1 MAGNNQRAHITGDGK
16 QELQYLKFHN
26 LALEPVVGNTGQF
39 YYNTVT
45 KLLGIYDGSWSYL
58 PKSYLGLSDTTDTT
72 YTAKAGYVPMVNV
85 SETGLDLVN
94 SELATFL
101 ILADTPSTYIGQGG
115 KVVRVNVAET
125 ALEFLSTASL
135 VTGVTDGIFNLDVSA
150 GLLTV
155 TPYIAQTS
163 AAFDSS
169 STNPVG
175 TTRLNYNGYFYATR
189 LNARA
194 SDYAIIANAT
204 GAGGVAVLAQAD
216 TITSIALSGAS
227 SLGIGV
233 YGLTVDGL
241 AFKYQSIHATNN
253 DAYKL
258 GQYVRVP
265 GVATLSGIGM
275 YNSYSI
281 QNANLTVVESG
292 RIYNKLTTTTHFSE
306 VSSFEWWL
314 VNAGVLA
321 KKMELKGSGQLLL
334 AGYGT
339 GAFSLGT
346 PTYYLQVDANG
357 NILEGALGAG
367 SMVYPAVG
375 IALSTGSS
383 WGASIINNSTQWNT
397 AYGWGNHAGLYAIA
411 PAANTADY
419 IPQWNGTNSKVLK
432 DGLAVPAGGLAGNT
446 ALAAKQPRLT
456 ITGVK
461 VSNYSA
467 NADEFVPYD
476 ISASNPTLTLPTA
489 PATGTIIQTKI
500 IVEGTTRTLEV
511 KTGGTDTF
519 NIGGGGDTSIY
530 YNLLDTVVTFTYNS
544 STGVWYVET
553 TAPPSAFAM
562 GFPGIDA
569 QTPITNSDISID
581 TSTFVL
587 TITPPLGYFYVN
599 AAGGNG
605 KNIRIRKTGV
615 INFPAFTDTSGIWYF
630 YFDNTGTP
638 ITTQVAWTSEDF
650 ANISPVYRIVWNATL
665 AGAARLVRRFVEYHL
680 NDIPHDTHVWMH
692 LHGAIW
698 SKGLD
703 IASNVIASPTSPASD
718 GSNAVIALSTGTC
731 IDDNLAYTITND
743 STPTNDWEQDLGDI
757 TPASL
762 NATNSAM
769 FYF

>member
-1 MAGNNQRAHITGDGK
+1 MAANFYINPSDNNHVNAVMHLTR
-16 QELQYLKFHN
+16 
-26 LALEPVVGNTGQF
+26 NTSG
-39 YYNTVT
+39 
-45 KLLGIYDGSWSYL
+45 
-58 PKSYLGLSDTTDTT
+58 
-72 YTAKAGYVPMVNV
+72 TAT
-85 SETGLDLVN
+85 TGL
-94 SELATFL
+94 
-101 ILADTPSTYIGQGG
+101 GQSI
-115 KVVRVNVAET
+115 N
-125 ALEFLSTASL
+125 
-135 VTGVTDGIFNLDVSA
+135 FNLQQVA
-150 GLLTV
+150 GT
-155 TPYIAQTS
+155 I
-163 AAFDSS
+163 
-169 STNPVG
+169 
-175 TTRLNYNGYFYATR
+175 LNSGKFNHLWT
-189 LNARA
+189 
-194 SDYAIIANAT
+194 
-204 GAGGVAVLAQAD
+204 
-216 TITSIALSGAS
+216 TITAGA
-227 SLGIGV
+227 
-233 YGLTVDGL
+233 
-241 AFKYQSIHATNN
+241 
-253 DAYKL
+253 
-258 GQYVRVP
+258 
-265 GVATLSGIGM
+265 
-275 YNSYSI
+275 
-281 QNANLTVVESG
+281 
-292 RIYNKLTTTTHFSE
+292 E

-314 VNAGVLA
+314 ANNGVLT

-346 PTYYLQVDANG
+346 PVYYLQVDANG

-367 SMVYPAVG
+367 SMVYPAAG

-630 YFDNTGTP
+630 YFDNTGAP
-638 ITTQVAWTSEDF
+638 ITTQVAWSSEDF

-698 SKGLD
+698 SRGLD

-718 GSNAVIALSTGTC
+718 GSNAVIALTTGTC

-743 STPTNDWEQDLGDI
+743 STPTNDWEQDLGNI

-762 NATNSAM
+762 NATNSAL
-769 FYF
+769 FQVRYRNGAGLVFFLPATRFPFDWNSGTNVPQWITSTGTRTPVTNTYHFVYFVYITQDPKVGTAISIVSAPAEYSNITNARAVSWTDIQNTYTYLNDGEIRPLYKLIFEYKTSYDVGTKYSALREIADLRKAAVTSTTVASGSIPASSVTVIPTGDIASTNVQSALAEIDSEKQTKRSLLSTTLPINVAETTLSGASFK